1 MKAFLSSDIRAG
13 VGVLVFAACLV
24 AAGRTAHAHF
34 VVLLPST
41 DTVSADDPRSVT
53 LEILFTHP
61 MNQGPVMEM
70 APPKQFGVVVGGK
83 KHDLLGSLK
92 LRKLQGRSTYTAQ
105 FQVQQEGDHLF
116 YVEPAP
122 YWEKAERKWII
133 HYTKV
138 VVDSLGAE
146 DSWDKLVGMPVEIE
160 PLVRPY
166 GLWTGNSFRGIVRH
180 NGKPAPFARIE
191 VEYYNQGKQ
200 VKVPSD
206 AFTTQV
212 IKADAN
218 GVFCYTMPRAGWW
231 GFVALVDGPKQP
243 GPDGKPADV
252 ELGGAIWV
260 KTVDMQSA
268 AKQKNPQADY

>member
-1 MKAFLSSDIRAG
+1 MKAFLSSGFTAG
-13 VGVLVFAACLV
+13 VGVLAFSACLMI
-24 AAGRTAHAHF
+24 AGRSAQAHF
-34 VVLLPST
+34 VVLLPSA
-41 DTVSADDPRSVT
+41 DTISADDPRTVT

-70 APPKQFGVVVGGK
+70 APPKQFGVLVGGK

-92 LRKLQGRSTYTAQ
+92 LRKMEGRSTYTAQ
-105 FQVQQEGDHLF
+105 FDCQQEGDHVF
-116 YVEPAP
+116 YIEPAP

-146 DSWDKLVGMPVEIE
+146 DSWDKLVGLPVEIE

-166 GLWTGNSFRGIVRH
+166 GLWTGNCFRGIVRH
-180 NGKPAPFARIE
+180 NGKPVPFARIE

-231 GFVALVDGPKQP
+231 GFVALVDGPKQT

-260 KTVDMQSA
+260 RTVDMQSA
-268 AKQKNPQADY
+268 GEQKTAPGD